1 RVEGRAAQ
9 LPALPVQY
17 ADYALWQRHW
27 LEAGERERQLDYWR
41 TQLGREHPVLQLP
54 TDRPR
59 RADGRYR
66 AARHQVELPEALVR
80 GLHERARA
88 EGATLFMLLLA
99 GFQALLYR
107 YTGQPDIRVGVP
119 VANRHRVETE
129 ALVGVFINTQVL
141 RNRLDGRMSLGEVLA
156 QAREAALGA
165 QAHQDLPFEQLVE
178 ALQPERS
185 LATNPL
191 FQVMFNHLR
200 ADYRALERLPG
211 LELEDYPL
219 DTRAA
224 QFELNLDTVERPD
237 GRLQASFGYA
247 AELFAP
253 RAIERLAEH
262 YLRVLQG
269 LVESP
274 DVALDDL
281 HLLGAAER
289 AELRQWSEDER
300 HYADAVPVHRLFE
313 RHAGERPE
321 ALALVFDE
329 TQLGYAE
336 LNRRANRLAHRLI
349 ALGVAPE
356 TRVGIFVERSVE
368 MIVGLLAILKAG
380 GAYVPLD
387 PDYPDERLAWMVE
400 DSGIGLL
407 LTQSR
412 LGGRIPGGRALSVLE
427 LDRLDLDGEPEHD
440 PQVALHG
447 DSLVYV

>member
-1 RVEGRAAQ
+1 
-9 LPALPVQY
+9 
-17 ADYALWQRHW
+17 
-27 LEAGERERQLDYWR
+27 
-41 TQLGREHPVLQLP
+41 
-54 TDRPR
+54 
-59 RADGRYR
+59 
-66 AARHQVELPEALVR
+66 
-80 GLHERARA
+80 
-88 EGATLFMLLLA
+88 M
-99 GFQALLYR
+99 
-107 YTGQPDIRVGVP
+107 
-119 VANRHRVETE
+119 
-129 ALVGVFINTQVL
+129 L

-156 QAREAALGA
+156 QAREAAVGA

-200 ADYRALERLPG
+200 ADYRALERLAG

-224 QFELNLDTVERPD
+224 QFELNLDTIERPD

-253 RAIERLAEH
+253 RTIERLAEH

-269 LVESP
+269 LVETP

-321 ALALVFDE
+321 AVALIFDE
-329 TQLGYAE
+329 TQLSYAE

-407 LTQSR
+407 LTQSG
-412 LGGRIPGGRALSVLE
+412 LGGRIPDGRALSVLE
-427 LDRLDLDGEPEHD
+427 LDRLDLDGEPDHD

-447 DSLVYV
+447 DSLVYVIYTSGSTGRPKGAANRHRSLYSCMRWMQETYRLTEADAVLHKAPFGFDVSVWEIFWPLTTGVPWWCPGRATSATRSGSWR